1 MKSFFAT
8 TRDDWTDPKG
18 QLHAYLVPD
27 KSYLEWALPVRQ
39 RLESVPFLA
48 VQPESALHA
57 TVQRFPFLLGE
68 ISSTQLDALAENA
81 LAGFR
86 DFPVLELTFG
96 PPSLMSDAV
105 VTYGG
110 DPDNL
115 PSGWVS
121 LVERVREIA
130 WQTFG
135 EEGVHYAPPFGPH
148 ITLAYGIGNGED
160 TVIGAA
166 LGQSPS
172 PADTQTFSHL
182 AWCAVHQFPDR
193 GIYTFTELF
202 RTPFGTA

>member
-8 TRDDWTDPKG
+8 THDDWTDPKG

-27 KSYLEWALPVRQ
+27 KSYLEWALPVRE

-68 ISSTQLDALAENA
+68 MSSAHLDALADNA

-86 DFPVLELTFG
+86 DFPCLELTFG

-110 DPDNL
+110 DPDDL
-115 PSGWVS
+115 PAGWMS
-121 LVERVREIA
+121 LVEHVRA
-130 WQTFG
+130 VACQTFG
-135 EEGVHYAPPFGPH
+135 EEGVYYAPPFGPH
-148 ITLAYGIGNGED
+148 ITLAYGIGNGD
-160 TVIGAA
+160 DGVIDAT
-166 LGQSPS
+166 LGESSS
-172 PADTQTFSHL
+172 PAGTLIFSDI

-202 RTPFGTA
+202 RTPFGQA